1 MKKTTLFAALT
12 LALAAPAATTAKPD
26 ATTSYAA
33 ALADPARPDA
43 QRARDEARKPAA
55 LLAFARVKPGQKV
68 ADYIM
73 GGGYFTHILA
83 SAVGKSGTVYA
94 FQPVEFVNY
103 RAEYG
108 KEQDEVA
115 AARSNVK
122 PVRSLIG
129 AFALP
134 EQVDVI
140 ITVQNFHDLY
150 LKPMPPGTPEK
161 GVAALYAAL
170 KPGGTLVVVDHV
182 AAANTGSSAAETLH
196 RIDPAF
202 TRTTLEKAGFRFDGE
217 LSTWRNAND
226 QHSGNV
232 FSPDIRGK
240 TDQFAYRFRKAK

>member
-1 MKKTTLFAALT
+1 MKTLTLLATIT
-12 LALAAPAATTAKPD
+12 LALAAPAATIAKPD

-43 QRARDEARKPAA
+43 QRARDGARKPAE
-55 LLAFARVKPGQKV
+55 LLAFAKVKPGQKV

-73 GGGYFTHILA
+73 GGGYLTHILA
-83 SAVGKSGTVYA
+83 GAVGKSGTVYA
-94 FQPVEFVNY
+94 FQPVEFVTY
-103 RAEYG
+103 RADYG
-108 KEQDEVA
+108 KEQDEVVA
-115 AARSNVK
+115 AHANVK

-150 LKPMPPGTPEK
+150 LKPMPAGTPEK

-182 AAANTGSSAAETLH
+182 AAAGTGSAAADSIH

-202 TRTTLEKAGFRFDGE
+202 TRMTLEKAGFRFDGE
-217 LSTWRNAND
+217 LTTWRNAND
-226 QHSGNV
+226 PHTANV
-232 FSPDIRGK
+232 FTPDIRGK
-240 TDQFAYRFRKAK
+240 TDQFAYRFRKVK